1 MQFKQ
6 LHHGHSLHL
15 CGSLTSRLS
24 GLTAEES
31 GTGRCS
37 RFQLMVVAQ
46 SPFLV
51 LPLSA
56 QLLAVDLGILE
67 IQFQAAGAEGTTSTR
82 KLNNLRSRSSDH
94 SHSLASY
101 GNSQGL
107 CSARRSA
114 SRSTAF
120 VLSSDEEW
128 SSLPPFSP
136 PPCHKRLLDVMHIHL
151 CSIDLTVGEHLSVFK
166 GLQGLLPGLPLQRGG
181 YRGQEAQHGTGG
193 GQGPREDMGAN
204 GR

>member
-1 MQFKQ
+1 MLDFFVQFKQ

-46 SPFLV
+46 SPLLV

-82 KLNNLRSRSSDH
+82 KLNNLRSRELGGGELGSER
-94 SHSLASY
+94 L
-101 GNSQGL
+101 Q
-107 CSARRSA
+107 
-114 SRSTAF
+114 
-120 VLSSDEEW
+120 VLRP
-128 SSLPPFSP
+128 LP
-136 PPCHKRLLDVMHIHL
+136 
-151 CSIDLTVGEHLSVFK
+151 LT
-166 GLQGLLPGLPLQRGG
+166 GLLREQSGPLLR
-181 YRGQEAQHGTGG
+181 
-193 GQGPREDMGAN
+193 
-204 GR
+204 